1 MEYSHTTPFFNTE
14 LNTST
19 TVGILVWC
27 AGPITGFFAQP
38 AIGAMSDRLGRR
50 KPFVMA
56 GAVLTAAAS
65 VTFSLAETIA
75 GEQSVGAVIIAM
87 ISFWVMDISI
97 NIVMVTLRLLISDA
111 AASSPE
117 LQQQQQQTQAT
128 AQTIASLFQGAG
140 QVTGMLINSLFSDPL
155 GRLWVLYTIA
165 SCCLLV
171 TCAVAVFAV
180 HETPHRI
187 QTVGGKPLCSR
198 VVGGA
203 RGVISVLW
211 TEVCRPPFRMLRILL
226 AQFFTWLAWF
236 SITIILTTWFAE
248 SFFAGNGDKGDSA
261 GSMAFLYQAVVQL
274 VSSLLLTICLARIT
288 GRRTVPFVWALT
300 LAPLSACCTA
310 MFATVQAS
318 RDPPPV
324 WVAQL
329 LWGLTGVAT
338 ASTNIFPFAAVGNI
352 YHDHHDKGLLMGLLN
367 VSIVLPQLL
376 DTLALG
382 PFQKAVGINWCL
394 LLAACFGAGAC
405 VFSLFASA
413 PAAPP
418 PSNGPTKL

>member
-1 MEYSHTTPFFNTE
+1 
-14 LNTST
+14 
-19 TVGILVWC
+19 
-27 AGPITGFFAQP
+27 
-38 AIGAMSDRLGRR
+38 
-50 KPFVMA
+50 
-56 GAVLTAAAS
+56 
-65 VTFSLAETIA
+65 
-75 GEQSVGAVIIAM
+75 
-87 ISFWVMDISI
+87 
-97 NIVMVTLRLLISDA
+97 
-111 AASSPE
+111 
-117 LQQQQQQTQAT
+117 
-128 AQTIASLFQGAG
+128 
-140 QVTGMLINSLFSDPL
+140 
-155 GRLWVLYTIA
+155 
-165 SCCLLV
+165 
-171 TCAVAVFAV
+171 
-180 HETPHRI
+180 
-187 QTVGGKPLCSR
+187 
-198 VVGGA
+198 
-203 RGVISVLW
+203 
-211 TEVCRPPFRMLRILL
+211 
-226 AQFFTWLAWF
+226 
-236 SITIILTTWFAE
+236 
-248 SFFAGNGDKGDSA
+248 
-261 GSMAFLYQAVVQL
+261 
-274 VSSLLLTICLARIT
+274 
-288 GRRTVPFVWALT
+288 
-300 LAPLSACCTA
+300 